1 MLCAVLV
8 VKSCWTLCDS
18 MDYTPP
24 GSSVHGILQAR
35 ILECV
40 ALRQGIFPT
49 QGSNPGL
56 QPRSSTLRADSLL
69 SEPPRKPKNTGM
81 GSLSLLQGI
90 FLTQE
95 SNPTKKQTNQN
106 QKKKKKKTKINPQT
120 NKQSPCTRRLFSIAA
135 FIRIGKQKNS
145 GLNFH

>member
-8 VKSCWTLCDS
+8 VQLCWTLCDS
-18 MDYTPP
+18 VDYTPP

-40 ALRQGIFPT
+40 ALHQGIFPT

-81 GSLSLLQGI
+81 SSLSLLQGI
-90 FLTQE
+90 FLTEE
-95 SNPTKKQTNQN
+95 SNSTKKPTNQN
-106 QKKKKKKTKINPQT
+106 QKKKKMTKINPQT
-120 NKQSPCTRRLFSIAA
+120 NKALALEDFS
-135 FIRIGKQKNS
+135 
-145 GLNFH
+145 L